1 MYEKEDAFMCHVKY
15 TILLQNSGN
24 VKVTGLPMP
33 EGIVTDKAL
42 PAELQEL
49 ISSVSIE
56 KKKKDRGNKKKKKAK
71 A

>member
-1 MYEKEDAFMCHVKY
+1 M
-15 TILLQNSGN
+15 
-24 VKVTGLPMP
+24 TGLPMP